1 MTKTFGLMLAS
12 ALFAAPLYA
21 QDGYYEEEPA
31 AVQKEVQREA
41 SQPADVQQAATAAAT
56 EASAPAA
63 SNEGPKF
70 TVAGEVEF
78 EANTDYKKVD
88 PRDETNNNA
97 EENKWFHDYASTFN
111 LVFGVQFTDKWSAEA
126 AISAD
131 GDGTAPHFAYDGA
144 FIQYQLGEGVAIK
157 AGDFT
162 YAEGAFRYYD
172 YDDPGDYA
180 IGMVERNTRG
190 LELNAYGLVL
200 GLGWGRDDDDC
211 SDSDVGCTT
220 YDFHAAYELALGNH
234 TIRPFF
240 NYKSYQTE
248 SHNSLRFGVTAN
260 LALGSIGT
268 LQLVYGLK
276 SDALTE
282 DTPKMTHALAAEPE
296 FNFGKVSLKATVF
309 KAFLD
314 DDDPTDLE
322 VPEHF
327 FVYAEPVFGLTENL
341 SLGAQV
347 ELHSMTLDTDAD
359 LSQLWLAPKAYYTVS
374 DNFGFDGYFCVCVPM
389 GDDYGESDEMYLVA
403 GASVA
408 LSF

>member
-1 MTKTFGLMLAS
+1 
-12 ALFAAPLYA
+12 
-21 QDGYYEEEPA
+21 
-31 AVQKEVQREA
+31 
-41 SQPADVQQAATAAAT
+41 
-56 EASAPAA
+56 
-63 SNEGPKF
+63 
-70 TVAGEVEF
+70 
-78 EANTDYKKVD
+78 
-88 PRDETNNNA
+88 
-97 EENKWFHDYASTFN
+97 
-111 LVFGVQFTDKWSAEA
+111 
-126 AISAD
+126 
-131 GDGTAPHFAYDGA
+131 
-144 FIQYQLGEGVAIK
+144 
-157 AGDFT
+157 
-162 YAEGAFRYYD
+162 
-172 YDDPGDYA
+172 
-180 IGMVERNTRG
+180 
-190 LELNAYGLVL
+190 
-200 GLGWGRDDDDC
+200 
-211 SDSDVGCTT
+211 
-220 YDFHAAYELALGNH
+220 H

-296 FNFGKVSLKATVF
+296 FNFGKVSLKAAVF

-374 DNFGFDGYFCVCVPM
+374 DNFGFDGYFRVCVPM

>member
-1 MTKTFGLMLAS
+1 MTKTFGLILAS
-12 ALFAAPLYA
+12 AFVAAPLFA

-31 AVQKEVQREA
+31 AQEEVQQQE
-41 SQPADVQQAATAAAT
+41 SQPAEAQQAATAAAT

-63 SNEGPKF
+63 ASEGPKF
-70 TVAGEVEF
+70 SIAGEVEF

-111 LVFGVQFTDKWSAEA
+111 LVFNVQFTDKWSAEA

-131 GDGTAPHFAYDGA
+131 GDGTAPGFAYDGA
-144 FIQYQLGEGVAIK
+144 FIQYQLNEGIAIK

-172 YDDPGDYA
+172 YDDPADYA
-180 IGMVERNTRG
+180 IGMTERNTRG
-190 LELNAYGLVL
+190 LELNAYGLLV

-211 SDSDVGCTT
+211 AASDAGCTS
-220 YDFHAAYELALGNH
+220 YDFHVAYELGLGNH
-234 TIRPFF
+234 TIRPYF
-240 NYKSYQTE
+240 NYKSYQVE
-248 SHNSLRFGVTAN
+248 SGNSLRLGVTAN
-260 LALGSIGT
+260 FALGSIGT

-296 FNFGKVSLKATVF
+296 LNFGKVVLKATVF

-314 DDDPTDLE
+314 DENPTNPE
-322 VPEHF
+322 VPEHMF
-327 FVYAEPVFGLTENL
+327 LYVEPVFALSENL
-341 SLGAQV
+341 NLGAQL
-347 ELHSMTLDTDAD
+347 EYHSMTINTDAE
-359 LSQLWLAPKAYYTVS
+359 LGQFWLAPKAYYTVT
-374 DNFGFDGYFCVCVPM
+374 DNFGFDGYFRICVPM
-389 GDDYGESDEMYLVA
+389 GDDYGDSDDMYLVA

-408 LSF
+408 MSF

>member
-1 MTKTFGLMLAS
+1 MKKTIGMILAS
-12 ALFAAPLYA
+12 AFAASPLFAQEA
-21 QDGYYEEEPA
+21 EE
-31 AVQKEVQREA
+31 
-41 SQPADVQQAATAAAT
+41 QQAASAAAAEVT
-56 EASAPAA
+56 APAA
-63 SNEGPKF
+63 SNNGPKF
-70 TVAGEVEF
+70 VVAGEVEF

-97 EENKWFHDYASTFN
+97 EENKWFHDYTSTFN

-144 FIQYQLGEGVAIK
+144 FIQYQVNDNIALK
-157 AGDFT
+157 LGDFT

-220 YDFHAAYELALGNH
+220 YDFHAAYELALGKS

-248 SHNSLRFGVTAN
+248 SHNSLRTGLTAN
-260 LALGSIGT
+260 IALGTIGS
-268 LQLVYGLK
+268 LQLAYGLK
-276 SDALTE
+276 SDYLTE
-282 DTPKMTHALAAEPE
+282 DAPKMSHALAAEPE
-296 FNFGKVSLKATVF
+296 FNFGKVSLKATAF
-309 KAFLD
+309 KAFVD
-314 DDDPTDLE
+314 DDEEITDPE

-327 FVYAEPVFGLTENL
+327 FVYAEPGFAL
-341 SLGAQV
+341 SEQFTLGVQV

-359 LSQLWLAPKAYYTVS
+359 LEQFWLAPKAYYTVS
-374 DNFGFDGYFCVCVPM
+374 DNLGFDAYFRTCVPL
-389 GDDYGESDEMYLVA
+389 GDDYGDSDDVYFVA

-408 LSF
+408 MSF